1 MADLKN
7 LDLSELDFSNIGNW
21 PTPVKAV
28 LIGIVCVVVL
38 AAGYFLD
45 ISNQRQRLARAEAE
59 EQRLRRDF
67 EEKQARAAALDGY
80 KKLLKD
86 IEDQFGT
93 MLRKLP
99 KKAEVENLVD
109 EISQTG
115 LASGVEFVLFKPQP
129 EQVIEFYAEKP
140 ILIKVRGNYHQFGRF
155 VSGIAALP
163 RIVTLHNI
171 EIERDKKTGQLVM
184 NATAKTYRYLDE
196 EELAAQ
202 RAKKAKQKRRRR
214 R

>member
-1 MADLKN
+1 MASLRTCPHDKEDRVL
-7 LDLSELDFSNIGNW
+7 LS
-21 PTPVKAV
+21 
-28 LIGIVCVVVL
+28 
-38 AAGYFLD
+38 
-45 ISNQRQRLARAEAE
+45 
-59 EQRLRRDF
+59 
-67 EEKQARAAALDGY
+67 
-80 KKLLKD
+80 
-86 IEDQFGT
+86 GT